1 MNDLGNFYDYIKKSP
16 FLRRDTVPSF
26 IRALSVVNCFSVPV
40 GEGVCKGCEE
50 KEELKRSWEG
60 NKIRGC

>member
-50 KEELKRSWEG
+50 KEELKRS
-60 NKIRGC
+60 